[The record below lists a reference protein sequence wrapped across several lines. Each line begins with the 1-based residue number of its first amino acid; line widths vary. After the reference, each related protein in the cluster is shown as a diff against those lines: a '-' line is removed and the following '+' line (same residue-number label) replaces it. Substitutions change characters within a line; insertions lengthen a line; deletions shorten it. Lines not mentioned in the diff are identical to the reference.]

1 MLEKLFEPI
10 RIGNL
15 ELPNRMIVPPMVTNF
30 CTEDGLATERFIA
43 YHEARARGGWG
54 LVTIEQSAVSRA
66 GKGHPNQPGLWSE
79 EQVESLRQLTD
90 RVHAAGG
97 RIGVQ
102 INHAGRSSAAAL
114 TGEPLVSPSA
124 LRDPIRWEVPRALTI
139 AEIEEIVHQ
148 FGVAAANAK
157 RAGFDSIT
165 EHAHARY
172 LIPSFLSPI
181 SNKRTDRY
189 GGSVRN
195 RARFA
200 IEVLQCM
207 RENVGPDFP
216 LIYRFSAEEFVDGG
230 LSLGDTLTYARMVE
244 EAGADLLDVSVGNGF
259 SPWYITQPAVVPHAV
274 IADMAEQFKK
284 AVKIPVA
291 VAGRINDPFVADTVL
306 SLGKADLVSMGR
318 ASIADPEFP
327 NKVRAGRFDDII
339 YCIGCLQGC
348 IESIRTWVPF
358 QCLVNP
364 VTGREREY
372 ETTPAPVKKRVLVA
386 GGGVAGMEAA
396 IAAAGRGHQVTL
408 CEQAQELGGQWLLAA
423 VPPGKTEYGSLLVWQ
438 KQKMEQLGVDV
449 RLGTKVTGALVKQL
463 RPDAVI
469 VAVGSKPLRPNI
481 PGADRKT
488 VVQANDVLAS
498 RVTPGKRVAVIGG
511 GLVGSE
517 CALHL
522 AALGTKV
529 YLLEMAE
536 AIAKDGCPT
545 ANHFLYEELEK
556 YGVESLVPAAVLE
569 IGEST
574 VSYMKDGEAGCL
586 KGLDNVILAVGSRA
600 DTALEQEL
608 EGFQG
613 KVQVVGDALRAGKAL
628 EGIRQGYEA
637 GLTV

>member
-10 RIGNL
+10 QIGGL
-15 ELPNRMIVPPMVTNF
+15 ELQNRMIVPPMVTNF
-30 CTEDGLATERFIA
+30 CTEDGLATGRFIA

-54 LVTIEQSAVSRA
+54 LITIEQSAISKA

-79 EQVESLRQLTD
+79 EQVESLRRLTD

-97 RIGVQ
+97 KIGVQ
-102 INHAGRSSAAAL
+102 INHAGRSSSTAF

-124 LRDPIRWEVPRALTI
+124 LRDPIRSEVPRELTI

-172 LIPSFLSPI
+172 LIPTFLSPI

-216 LIYRFSAEEFVDGG
+216 LIYRFSADEFIDGG
-230 LSLGDTLTYARMVE
+230 LSLGDTLTYARMLE
-244 EAGADLLDVSVGNGF
+244 EAGADMLDVSVGNGF

-274 IADMAEQFKK
+274 IADMAGRFKQ

-291 VAGRINDPFVADTVL
+291 VAGRINDPFIADTVL
-306 SLGKADLVSMGR
+306 SLGNADLISMGR
-318 ASIADPEFP
+318 ASLADPEFP
-327 NKVRAGRFDDII
+327 NKVRDGRFDDIL
-339 YCIGCLQGC
+339 YCVGCLQGC
-348 IESIRTWVPF
+348 IESIRTFVPF
-358 QCLVNP
+358 RCLVNP
-364 VTGREREY
+364 ATGREKEY
-372 ETTPAPVKKRVLVA
+372 EVTKAPVKKRILVA

-408 CEQAQELGGQWLLAA
+408 CEQTRKLGGQWLLAA
-423 VPPGKTEYGSLLVWQ
+423 IPPGKTEYGSLVVWQ

-449 RLGTKVTGALVKQL
+449 RLGTRVTGDLVRQL
-463 RPDAVI
+463 KPDAVI
-469 VAVGSKPLRPNI
+469 VAVGSKPLRPRI

-498 RVTPGKRVAVIGG
+498 RVVPGKRVAIIGG

-517 CALHL
+517 TALHL
-522 AALGTKV
+522 AILGTKV
-529 YLLEMAE
+529 YLIEMAGM
-536 AIAKDGCPT
+536 IARDGCPT

-556 YGVESLVPAAVLE
+556 YGVESIVSATVSE

-574 VSYMKDGEAGCL
+574 VSYMKDGETRCL
-586 KGLDNVILAVGSRA
+586 KGLDNVILAVGSRS
-600 DTALEQEL
+600 DSSLEQEL
-608 EGFQG
+608 EGFEG
-613 KVQVVGDALRAGKAL
+613 KVRVVGDALRAGKAL
-628 EGIRQGYEA
+628 EGICEGYEA
-637 GLTV
+637 GLTI